1 MRRVRL
7 IGAALTVAAGAVIAG
22 LVVSSA
28 PASPTASR
36 LVDRTLLCR
45 AGYSGGARLVLV
57 NARSAARRG
66 DQLDW
71 LAQAFVTTP
80 GNPLSKQDSQ
90 PTLAGMSAGW
100 PPPPPLTSGGL
111 GYDNARCG
119 PSRAKVPLSSRG
131 LTGGVA
137 NAFGE
142 ELRCLVGK
150 TVLIRIRGTFRQ
162 PVSEEP
168 TKAGDYVNA
177 LGRLD
182 NGQLAVRT
190 ASGKPVLYADVSEG
204 GRARLFT
211 KGCA

>member
-1 MRRVRL
+1 MGRARSV
-7 IGAALTVAAGAVIAG
+7 GAVVAVAAGALTAVLAA
-22 LVVSSA
+22 SDA
-28 PASPTASR
+28 PASHTVSR
-36 LVDRTLLCR
+36 VVDRTLLCR
-45 AGYSGGARLVLV
+45 AGYSGGARLVLI

-119 PSRAKVPLSSRG
+119 PSRAKVPLTSRG

-162 PVSEEP
+162 PVDEEP
-168 TKAGDYVNA
+168 NKAGDYVNA

-182 NGQLAVRT
+182 KGQLAVRT
-190 ASGKPVLYADVSEG
+190 ASGKPVLYADVAEG